1 MDGRAHRSTPLP
13 GEGFLMAERDRIL
26 EGLAAFCHAHD
37 VVVEKR
43 GGGYSLLRQQSGA
56 PVARLRPTDDPGKV
70 QVLWWNGERWK
81 APGPFGRLTMQV
93 DQAVDYIASEPAFWI
108 HV

>member
-1 MDGRAHRSTPLP
+1 MG
-13 GEGFLMAERDRIL
+13 ERDRIL
-26 EGLAAFCHAHD
+26 EGLAAFCQAHD

-43 GGGYSLLRQQSGA
+43 GGGYSLLSRRKGA
-56 PVARLRPTDDPGKV
+56 PVTRLRPIADAGKV

-81 APGPFGRLTMQV
+81 APGPFGTPTMTLER
-93 DQAVDYIASEPAFWI
+93 ALEYIASERAFWI

>member
-1 MDGRAHRSTPLP
+1 MGQ
-13 GEGFLMAERDRIL
+13 RDRIL
-26 EGLAAFCHAHD
+26 EGLETLCQAHD

-43 GGGYSLLRQQSGA
+43 GRGYSLLSRRTGA
-56 PVARLRPTDDPGKV
+56 PVARLRPTDDPEKV

-81 APGPFGRLTMQV
+81 DPGPSGRLTMPV
-93 DQAVDYIASEPAFWI
+93 AQAVEYIASEPAFWI

>member
-1 MDGRAHRSTPLP
+1 M
-13 GEGFLMAERDRIL
+13 GERNRIL
-26 EGLAAFCHAHD
+26 EGLEAFCQAHD

-43 GGGYSLLRQQSGA
+43 GRGYSLLSRRTGA
-56 PVARLRPTDDPGKV
+56 PVARLRLTTDAEKV

-81 APGPFGRLTMQV
+81 APGPFGTPTMTLER
-93 DQAVDYIASEPAFWI
+93 ALDYIASERAFWI

>member
-1 MDGRAHRSTPLP
+1 MP
-13 GEGFLMAERDRIL
+13 ERDHIL

-37 VVVEKR
+37 VVVENR
-43 GGGYSLLRQQSGA
+43 GGGYSLLSRRTGA
-56 PVARLRPTDDPGKV
+56 PVARLRPTDDPEKV

-81 APGPFGRLTMQV
+81 APGPFGTPTMPL
-93 DQAVDYIASEPAFWI
+93 DRALDYIASERAFWI